1 MSTNMNAAVLI
12 AAMSITTILLRFL
25 PFLVFKKET
34 PPYIS
39 YLGKVLP
46 PAIIG
51 MLVIYCLKDV
61 TPTASP
67 YGIPELIAAAC
78 VVILQ
83 VWKRNSLISILTG
96 TVVYMDYGSREMGN
110 HKDMLSCYIDTANAL
125 MEQGVLLTSRI
136 VPNGDHCEAS
146 WEEQIPMFMQV
157 LFYNRE

>member
-1 MSTNMNAAVLI
+1 MSSNMNAAILI

-67 YGIPELIAAAC
+67 YGILELIAAAC

-96 TVVYMDYGSREMGN
+96 TLIYMILVQM
-110 HKDMLSCYIDTANAL
+110 
-125 MEQGVLLTSRI
+125 V
-136 VPNGDHCEAS
+136 
-146 WEEQIPMFMQV
+146 F
-157 LFYNRE
+157 